1 MVKSLGSPTVNPA
14 APEAVKPEVSASRY
28 TYLKHNMNWTRSV
41 LGAKDMPVYE
51 KTARVAAAFFVALAE
66 FFVVNGAFLIA
77 NAVLF
82 IANQAH
88 RAFAKKQIEEIEL
101 PPSPKPPQGGETSNP
116 TIAQLPDTATPDGQP
131 QYIEFRV
138 PNLFMPEDQPSA
150 EEQRSP
156 RAEDLAAAVAAAA
169 ADALPQPEMRP
180 DVAPVQEDAASL
192 HNEPQPLPVVP
203 AAADALAAQDDAVS
217 IHSEPQRPASPA
229 REPVADQEETESLG
243 SADQDL
249 LDQAIAASLLPPSPT
264 ASENAA
270 AVGLFADLEEE
281 ADLLEQTLASAQQQQ
296 PAPVDAETL
305 AAALNGVAE
314 DLDDAMLREAIAA
327 SQETRAELPASPAR
341 SNAPTP
347 VELQPISSFRAQYSA
362 DDKSDVGGEELV
374 FSNESSRASTPVAAL
389 LVEEPAAANQSPK
402 AASRAPTPVAA
413 VVAEEQPAFVAATS
427 PKAPSRVPTPV
438 AALIVEQPAAANQS
452 PKAASRVPTPVA
464 TVVAEEQPA
473 FVATTPK
480 ANSRPQS
487 PAAPVVVEQRAA
499 TPSPKA
505 ASRVPSPVAVEKVIT
520 PAASPV
526 QMQQAE
532 RIATPIL
539 PFLRVPSPAALDLA
553 AEESDDS
560 GNELGS
566 TPSQPASP
574 RSEYGNENLLTP
586 ASSKPGSPRAESPV
600 QLGDE
605 DLLSPAASQHGTPRA
620 GSPVEKAAPG
630 VSPSQKRSPR
640 SETPTSEENSEV
652 DSQDG
657 VEDDY
662 ESESDD
668 AGSNM
673 NSPAASPKPAAV
685 NRFWSLFGK

>member
-101 PPSPKPPQGGETSNP
+101 PPSPKPPQDGETSTP
-116 TIAQLPDTATPDGQP
+116 TIAQLPETATPDGQP
-131 QYIEFRV
+131 QHIEFRV
-138 PNLFMPEDQPSA
+138 PNLFVPEDQPSA

-169 ADALPQPEMRP
+169 ADVLPQPELRP

-203 AAADALAAQDDAVS
+203 AAADALPAQDDAVS
-217 IHSEPQRPASPA
+217 VHSEPQRPASPA
-229 REPVADQEETESLG
+229 REPVAAQEETASVG

-314 DLDDAMLREAIAA
+314 DLDDAMLQEAIAA
-327 SQETRAELPASPAR
+327 SQETRTELPASPAR

-362 DDKSDVGGEELV
+362 DDESDVGGDELV

-389 LVEEPAAANQSPK
+389 LVEEPAVANQSPK
-402 AASRAPTPVAA
+402 AASRVPTPVAA
-413 VVAEEQPAFVAATS
+413 VVAEEQPAFVAASS

-438 AALIVEQPAAANQS
+438 AAIVVEQRAATPS

-473 FVATTPK
+473 FVAATSPK

-505 ASRVPSPVAVEKVIT
+505 ASRVPSPVAVERVIT

-532 RIATPIL
+532 RIATPVL
-539 PFLRVPSPAALDLA
+539 PFLRVPSPAHLDLA

-560 GNELGS
+560 GDELAS
-566 TPSQPASP
+566 TPRQSASP
-574 RSEYGNENLLTP
+574 RSEYGNEDLLSPTASQHGTP
-586 ASSKPGSPRAESPV
+586 RDGSPV

-605 DLLSPAASQHGTPRA
+605 DLLSPDASQHGTPRA

-630 VSPSQKRSPR
+630 VSPSQKGSSRSG
-640 SETPTSEENSEV
+640 TPSSEENSEV

-657 VEDDY
+657 VEEDY

-668 AGSNM
+668 AGSNL
-673 NSPAASPKPAAV
+673 NSPAASPKPAGV